1 MASMARFYQNRPVN
15 KSRPRSIC
23 LGALFVIAAALS
35 EAKAAL
41 GDLPL
46 VNNLQGTSTFNLNF
60 SQASANQ
67 QIALFLINSND
78 PSGFSVTFTFANKGA
93 FAAGS
98 RNFSMASIVLDR
110 VSGTLGSGLTEPVD
124 ELITLDAGGAWTW
137 SPGNS
142 PTTETVNYIIEIK
155 VTWPDPSPG
164 LAGLYLE
171 SINAVITGG
180 P

>member
-1 MASMARFYQNRPVN
+1 MAFLARLYQIRPAS
-15 KSRPRSIC
+15 KSRSRSLW
-23 LGALFVIAAALS
+23 LGALLFFGIGLA
-35 EAKAAL
+35 EPDAAL

-46 VNNLQGTSTFNLNF
+46 VNTLQGTSSFNLNF

-78 PSGFSVTFTFANKGA
+78 PNGFSVTFTFANKGA
-93 FAAGS
+93 FAAGGRS
-98 RNFSMASIVLDR
+98 FSMASIVLDR
-110 VSGTLGSGLTEPVD
+110 VSGTLGSGLTEPLD
-124 ELITLDAGGAWTW
+124 EPVTLDPAGTWTW